1 MCSNKKALLYPVPKQ
16 MIYKIFDCGAEGILV
31 KRKPKLTL
39 PFTLYCYS
47 KDSNSVVGVCQVKSI
62 EEIYTVPDCD
72 LKVQPTWELAATG
85 LTEAEAFNY
94 LHWDDGFV
102 LHISNVLNYSEPLPL
117 DVFYQYCKKGNAD
130 DDCFGCRFAF
140 VPVVGNPKVWCDRG
154 LGYFTSV
161 PPNGIYVDKLT
172 KERLYSEIW
181 GKKQTL

>member
-1 MCSNKKALLYPVPKQ
+1 MCSNEKALLYPVPKQ
-16 MIYKIFDCGAEGILV
+16 MISKIFDCGTEDILV

-62 EEIYTVPDCD
+62 KEIYTVPDCD
-72 LKVQPTWELAATG
+72 LRVQPTWELAATG

-102 LHISNVLNYSEPLPL
+102 LHISNVLSYSEPLPL
-117 DVFYQYCKKGNAD
+117 TNFHQYCHKETTNE
-130 DDCFGCRFAF
+130 DCRGCKF
-140 VPVVGNPKVWCDRG
+140 VFIDEAEYCKIWCHREFIK
-154 LGYFTSV
+154 LPPP

-172 KERLYSEIW
+172 KEKLYHEIW
-181 GKKQTL
+181 GKRK